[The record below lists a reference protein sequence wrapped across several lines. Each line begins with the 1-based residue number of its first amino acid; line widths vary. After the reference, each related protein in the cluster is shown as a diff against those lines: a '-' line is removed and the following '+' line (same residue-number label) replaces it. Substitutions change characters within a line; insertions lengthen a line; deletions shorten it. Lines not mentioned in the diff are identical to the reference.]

1 MKRILSR
8 FSPNREIEGTDGRF
22 DDQDRHGYNSKVD
35 IDAMHS
41 LVLLAQLLVQDA
53 GFEQWVDS
61 RNPAEL
67 CEIDAS
73 GLIDD
78 TLLPGGRAQSPCSNG
93 NGDNSLESI
102 PESLELS
109 PE

>member
-1 MKRILSR
+1 MWLSLEQILSR
-8 FSPNREIEGTDGRF
+8 LSPNRESEGTAGRF
-22 DDQDRHGYNSKVD
+22 DDQDRLGYNRKVG

-41 LVLLAQLLVQDA
+41 LVLIAQLLAQDA

-67 CEIDAS
+67 CEIYAG

-78 TLLPGGRAQSPCSNG
+78 TLLPGGRAQTPCSNG
-93 NGDNSLESI
+93 NADNPFEYI
-102 PESLELS
+102 PE
-109 PE
+109 

>member
-1 MKRILSR
+1 
-8 FSPNREIEGTDGRF
+8 
-22 DDQDRHGYNSKVD
+22 
-35 IDAMHS
+35 MHF
-41 LVLLAQLLVQDA
+41 LVLLAQLLAQDA

-78 TLLPGGRAQSPCSNG
+78 TLLPGGRAPSPCSNG
-93 NGDNSLESI
+93 NGDNPLESI

>member
-1 MKRILSR
+1 MVEEILSR
-8 FSPNREIEGTDGRF
+8 LSPNREIEGIAGGF
-22 DDQDRHGYNSKVD
+22 DDPDRYGYNRKVG

-41 LVLLAQLLVQDA
+41 LVLIAQLLAQDA

-67 CEIDAS
+67 CEIYAS

-78 TLLPGGRAQSPCSNG
+78 TLLPGGRAQTPCSNG
-93 NGDNSLESI
+93 NGDNPLEYI
-102 PESLELS
+102 PD
-109 PE
+109 